1 MKGLAVIIGKSVHK
15 NQDQVDEGPDSPQ
28 PAQKQADDTGTPF
41 PHIHPMN
48 AENAEEQAED
58 ECHPFLFGSGIGR
71 FRGGVG
77 GVAAGGRLCGGGGVV
92 PVGETLRL
100 SPEIPAAVAAVS
112 ALGLM
117 AADGTDPWAGGNVPG
132 AGIVAAAAAEPP
144 V

>member
-58 ECHPFLFGSGIGR
+58 EASLLVRQQNSNFLEQ
-71 FRGGVG
+71 
-77 GVAAGGRLCGGGGVV
+77 A
-92 PVGETLRL
+92 
-100 SPEIPAAVAAVS
+100 
-112 ALGLM
+112 
-117 AADGTDPWAGGNVPG
+117 
-132 AGIVAAAAAEPP
+132 
-144 V
+144 